1 MKDPARIRALVTM
14 AGNPVLSA
22 PNGRRLDRALGT
34 LEHVV
39 SIDGYLNETTRHA
52 HVILPPAPPLSRAH
66 YDLALYAF
74 SVRNV
79 AKYSEPVI
87 PRTDSERLDWEIVT
101 ELAGRL
107 FVPRPVRALALLG
120 ARRLR
125 PERLVDALLRV
136 GPHHLSLSKLRRFPH
151 GLDLGALDPGRF
163 RDRIATP
170 DRLADVA
177 PDDLLRGARAQLF
190 TEADGEADG

>member
-22 PNGRRLDRALGT
+22 PNGRRLDRAVGT

-52 HVILPPAPPLSRAH
+52 HVLLPPASLLSRGH

-79 AKYSEPVI
+79 AKYTAPVI
-87 PRTDSERLDWEIVT
+87 PRTASERLDWEILG
-101 ELAGRL
+101 ELGARV
-107 FVPRPVRALALLG
+107 FVPR
-120 ARRLR
+120 
-125 PERLVDALLRV
+125 
-136 GPHHLSLSKLRRFPH
+136 
-151 GLDLGALDPGRF
+151 
-163 RDRIATP
+163 
-170 DRLADVA
+170 
-177 PDDLLRGARAQLF
+177 
-190 TEADGEADG
+190 

>member
-1 MKDPARIRALVTM
+1 MRALVTI

-52 HVILPPAPPLSRAH
+52 HVLLPPAPPLSRAH

-79 AKYSEPVI
+79 AKYSSRSFLSRHRSGWI
-87 PRTDSERLDWEIVT
+87 
-101 ELAGRL
+101 GR
-107 FVPRPVRALALLG
+107 
-120 ARRLR
+120 
-125 PERLVDALLRV
+125 
-136 GPHHLSLSKLRRFPH
+136 S
-151 GLDLGALDPGRF
+151 
-163 RDRIATP
+163 
-170 DRLADVA
+170 
-177 PDDLLRGARAQLF
+177 
-190 TEADGEADG
+190 